1 MAEAAEVSSAVVA
14 VAAAQAMHL
23 GGALDALERAEA
35 AADAARAGGR
45 HAAGQS
51 ANATQ
56 GAKSADSAL
65 TTEPAVAAAHAV
77 FGPAASG
84 MRRAESAASL
94 SSGEARL
101 LDSGAWLG
109 GASGAAASGGSVDGA
124 CCGGPD
130 AAGSVSDSCDSA
142 ATAESG
148 DAHEAHPETSQP
160 AAQCMALV
168 LSSRRPSPAAAWR
181 ARAEVRPSLRAC
193 VQRLVFQRCRQT
205 MRESKGAS
213 AIPCPITC
221 VATAQLRLQRP
232 QQQRPDPRPAIV
244 SIGRLQE
251 PFRLRAFPSPP
262 PCQ

>member
-23 GGALDALERAEA
+23 GGALDALLRAEA
-35 AADAARAGGR
+35 AAHAAHAGGR
-45 HAAGQS
+45 HTAGQS
-51 ANATQ
+51 ANATSQ

-160 AAQCMALV
+160 AARCMALV

-193 VQRLVFQRCRQT
+193 VQRLDFERCRRT

-213 AIPCPITC
+213 AISRPITC
-221 VATAQLRLQRP
+221 VATAQLRLLTATATAP
-232 QQQRPDPRPAIV
+232 
-244 SIGRLQE
+244 
-251 PFRLRAFPSPP
+251 
-262 PCQ
+262 